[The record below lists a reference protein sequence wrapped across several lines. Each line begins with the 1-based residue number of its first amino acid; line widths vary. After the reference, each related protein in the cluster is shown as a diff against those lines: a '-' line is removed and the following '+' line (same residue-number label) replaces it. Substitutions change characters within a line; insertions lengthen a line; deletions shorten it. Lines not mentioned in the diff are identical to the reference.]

1 MQTEKLT
8 KGAEIHTAFDDYVLI
23 RQQGEGGNGKV
34 FSAKNSDGEEVAIKF
49 VEKNS
54 SRTKLK
60 RFKNEIYFCEQHRHK
75 NIVPILDRGYVC
87 FDEKE
92 YVFYIMP
99 LYNETL
105 KDRIKKGVSHKDAV
119 HIFVGILEGLN
130 FAHEHNTIHRDIKPE
145 NILFSAETM
154 DPVICDFGIAHFTED
169 ELLTAVETRPGDR
182 MANFYYAAPEQYKK
196 KAEICPQTDIYSAAL
211 ILNEMFTGE
220 IPQATGY
227 KTIKEIDPDY
237 GYLDDVFVQL
247 FRQVPE
253 ERLYPEDQ
261 IISEMKILAERNRRE
276 KEKAILQNAIYEMID
291 PGKFE
296 TNIIR
301 KEYRNGYLVFIFDRE
316 FPVEW
321 FQKLAYSSYSHSAIM
336 GYEPDKLRMIG
347 TRELDMRLRSNINE
361 NTLKSIIKNV
371 EEWVR
376 TVNEIY
382 NREQK
387 QLAYAN
393 QQRKEQERIE
403 KLEKIEKE
411 NAIASLIAKL

>member
-1 MQTEKLT
+1 M
-8 KGAEIHTAFDDYVLI
+8 
-23 RQQGEGGNGKV
+23 
-34 FSAKNSDGEEVAIKF
+34 
-49 VEKNS
+49 
-54 SRTKLK
+54 
-60 RFKNEIYFCEQHRHK
+60 
-75 NIVPILDRGYVC
+75 
-87 FDEKE
+87 
-92 YVFYIMP
+92 
-99 LYNETL
+99 
-105 KDRIKKGVSHKDAV
+105 
-119 HIFVGILEGLN
+119 GILEGLK

-261 IISEMKILAERNRRE
+261 IISEMKILAERNRRG

-347 TRELDMRLRSNINE
+347 TRELDMRLRPNINE